1 MNTSLF
7 DEKEINEMRK
17 GKGGA
22 FGTSEVQR
30 QKREID
36 DLQPNDDTNTLGM
49 LLVPQGKSPSPV
61 VRLGACPVLIRLS
74 PEVFSA
80 PFQFSLVIPAPCHT
94 FIARSLCREGDE
106 CWMVGGI
113 GGGGRH
119 LFLDNEHFEGEP
131 TN

>member
-36 DLQPNDDTNTLGM
+36 DLQPNDDTNTLGL
-49 LLVPQGKSPSPV
+49 LLVPREKA
-61 VRLGACPVLIRLS
+61 R
-74 PEVFSA
+74 
-80 PFQFSLVIPAPCHT
+80 IP
-94 FIARSLCREGDE
+94 
-106 CWMVGGI
+106 
-113 GGGGRH
+113 
-119 LFLDNEHFEGEP
+119 
-131 TN
+131 